1 MEVKRGEDI
10 HEDPWDFLEKE
21 LQNFQKVLKDLEAG
35 KQLEFGKTIKKI
47 LKNNFYQLVTSI
59 LRLT

>member
-21 LQNFQKVLKDLEAG
+21 LQNFQKVLKDLESG
-35 KQLEFGKTIKKI
+35 EYINTQLS
-47 LKNNFYQLVTSI
+47 NFF
-59 LRLT
+59 

>member
-1 MEVKRGEDI
+1 MTPVPNSCWKMEVKRGEDI

-35 KQLEFGKTIKKI
+35 KLKK
-47 LKNNFYQLVTSI
+47 
-59 LRLT
+59 

>member
-35 KQLEFGKTIKKI
+35 KQLVSIEIT
-47 LKNNFYQLVTSI
+47 NFTFSK
-59 LRLT
+59 

>member
-21 LQNFQKVLKDLEAG
+21 LQNFQKVLKDLESGTYELCVNYIAN
-35 KQLEFGKTIKKI
+35 TM
-47 LKNNFYQLVTSI
+47 
-59 LRLT
+59 R